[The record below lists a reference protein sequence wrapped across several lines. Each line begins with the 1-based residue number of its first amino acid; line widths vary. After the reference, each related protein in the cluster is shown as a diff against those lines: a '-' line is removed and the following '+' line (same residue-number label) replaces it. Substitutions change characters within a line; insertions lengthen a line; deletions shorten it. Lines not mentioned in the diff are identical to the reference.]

1 MNKNLMKASN
11 LGKSG
16 SLEST
21 FDGFLDLREGKNKL
35 VSTNIRMNRSRI
47 FKARYEQCCK
57 LNVNQRSPPSAD
69 NIISKFPCHFII
81 PRLCA
86 IPLKGIVVAL
96 TQNADYKVH
105 HENIAEYR
113 GKHKKC
119 ARPRIRKECWALVS
133 DNERSKHLNVPGP
146 INSWFWTDVNDGP
159 EMREFID

>member
-1 MNKNLMKASN
+1 MISIVLQTNC
-11 LGKSG
+11 KSK
-16 SLEST
+16 SQP
-21 FDGFLDLREGKNKL
+21 
-35 VSTNIRMNRSRI
+35 
-47 FKARYEQCCK
+47 A
-57 LNVNQRSPPSAD
+57 AD

-146 INSWFWTDVNDGP
+146 INSWFWTDANDGP

>member
-1 MNKNLMKASN
+1 MISKVLQTNC
-11 LGKSG
+11 KSK
-16 SLEST
+16 SQP
-21 FDGFLDLREGKNKL
+21 
-35 VSTNIRMNRSRI
+35 
-47 FKARYEQCCK
+47 A
-57 LNVNQRSPPSAD
+57 AD

-133 DNERSKHLNVPGP
+133 DNERK
-146 INSWFWTDVNDGP
+146 
-159 EMREFID
+159 